1 MSGTSRR
8 WGSLSASAA
17 RAGEG
22 GFLASASGRGSGSGL
37 AGREQGCRVLGEQ
50 SEAAAVPGCPWRAQE
65 PQWAPQASIT
75 PGAAGAPAAT
85 GAPNWVRPPPAPSP
99 GEPWPPTPTPE
110 KRLLVSTK
118 ADLASSGT
126 ICVEG
131 AGGPWPGP
139 RGQRAGQGGLS
150 QDGAQRASRLSQ
162 SEERDPKE
170 LQDPGVRHG
179 GVSRGPPHQQK
190 SVDPKGP
197 KSLLC
202 HRFSTIPFATGK
214 AFHSVF

>member
-1 MSGTSRR
+1 MSGTNRR

-50 SEAAAVPGCPWRAQE
+50 SEAAAVPGRPWRARE
-65 PQWAPQASIT
+65 PRWAPWGQHHP
-75 PGAAGAPAAT
+75 PGPSGHPT
-85 GAPNWVRPPPAPSP
+85 GSARHRLLLQGRPGPPPRKSSSWSRPRLTRLPQGPSAWR
-99 GEPWPPTPTPE
+99 E
-110 KRLLVSTK
+110 RVVR
-118 ADLASSGT
+118 DLAR
-126 ICVEG
+126 G
-131 AGGPWPGP
+131 ADALAEAACLRMGP
-139 RGQRAGQGGLS
+139 RGLHAFLS
-150 QDGAQRASRLSQ
+150 QR
-162 SEERDPKE
+162 KE
-170 LQDPGVRHG
+170 TPRSYKIWGSDTG

-197 KSLLC
+197 ESLLC

-214 AFHSVF
+214 AFRSVF